1 MESANA
7 QATGNLI
14 ELSEQNLV
22 DCSGPEGNLGC
33 NGGVTDFAFNYTI
46 INGGID
52 TEDSY
57 PYIGRDEKCKFKKSD
72 VGLVIKNYTDV
83 THGDEMALFDAVSER
98 VVSVGI
104 EATFEL
110 QMYVSGIFSTPC
122 QVPAQINHAV
132 AIVGYG
138 SDNEKDFWI
147 VRNSWGEDWGEQG
160 YVRFAKGQNLC
171 GIADFASYP
180 DV

>member
-7 QATGNLI
+7 QATGKLI

-22 DCSGPEGNLGC
+22 DCSGPEGDQGC
-33 NGGVTDFAFNYTI
+33 NGGLPDYAFNYTI
-46 INGGID
+46 VNGGID

-57 PYIGRDEKCKFKKSD
+57 PYIGQDEKCEFKKGS
-72 VGLVIKNYTDV
+72 VGLVLKNYTDV
-83 THGDEMALFDAVSER
+83 FPGDEMALTDAVSQR

-110 QMYVSGIFSTPC
+110 QMYAGGIFSTPC
-122 QVPAQINHAV
+122 EVPAQLNHGV

-138 SDNEKDFWI
+138 SENEKDFWI
-147 VRNSWGEDWGEQG
+147 VKNSWGEDWGEQG
-160 YVRFAKGQNLC
+160 YFRFAKGHNLC
-171 GIADFASYP
+171 GIANLASYP